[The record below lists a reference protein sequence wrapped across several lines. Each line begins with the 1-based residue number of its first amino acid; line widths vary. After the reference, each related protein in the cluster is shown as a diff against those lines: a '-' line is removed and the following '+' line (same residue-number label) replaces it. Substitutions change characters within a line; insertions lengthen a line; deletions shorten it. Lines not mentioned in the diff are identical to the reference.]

1 LFCEGQRYAQVVDM
15 SGFQHL
21 SVDGF
26 RRLCGVECELR
37 DLSVMIGAN
46 GSGKT
51 SVLDVFS
58 LLAASA
64 QGKLGEKLG
73 ELSGITGVLA
83 AGRAKRLSFGL
94 SLEVSGNE
102 PLRYGLSIGPSGI
115 GYTIDSETLTQ
126 MRGSHREPFKHIESS
141 GQTIRYFNISTGKLE
156 PPQWEHVSSQTS
168 LAQVP
173 KMFPEPEQFRQRLA
187 SSTFYH
193 TLDVGPRAPVR
204 LPQPIRPAKLPGK
217 DGEDLVTCLY
227 EMREAEPDRF
237 DAVQDALRAAF
248 PGFDRLTF
256 PPVAAGTLA
265 MIWRDRNFPSG
276 FYTHQ
281 LSEGTLR
288 FLWLVTLLQSSALPV
303 VTLLDE
309 PEVSL
314 HPELLSIL
322 AELLREASQRSQI
335 LVATHSDRLV
345 RFLSPKEVMVADLTE
360 EGLTT
365 LTWADS
371 LDLEKWLGEYTL
383 DQVWGMGRLGG
394 RA

>member
-1 LFCEGQRYAQVVDM
+1 M

-37 DLSVMIGAN
+37 NLSVLIGAN

-51 SVLDVFS
+51 SILDVLS

-64 QGKLGEKLG
+64 QGKLGEKVS
-73 ELSGITGVLA
+73 ELSGLTAMLT
-83 AGRAKRLSFGL
+83 AGLAKRLSLGL
-94 SLEVSGNE
+94 SLDVAGHE
-102 PLRYGLSIGPSGI
+102 PLRYSLSISPSGI
-115 GYTIDSETLTQ
+115 GYEIESETLTQ
-126 MRGSHREPFKHIESS
+126 VRRPHPQPFRHIDSTR
-141 GQTIRYFNISTGKLE
+141 QAIRYFDINTGRLE
-156 PPQWEHVSSQTS
+156 PPKWEHTTGQTS

-204 LPQPIRPAKLPGK
+204 LPQPIRPARLPGK

-237 DAVQDALRAAF
+237 EAIQDALRAAF

-265 MIWRDRNFPSG
+265 MVWRDRNFPSG

-345 RFLSPKEVMVADLTE
+345 RFLSPKEVIVADLTE
-360 EGLTT
+360 EGLTK

-371 LDLEKWLGEYTL
+371 LDLEKWLDEYTL
-383 DQVWGMGRLGG
+383 DQVWEMGRLGG